1 MFNTVTP
8 DAMSEGSPRMMIII
22 FLVLSSITTFS
33 LPPLSS
39 FRLTSFYP
47 SLCACIHVYVHVAH
61 FCIALDTLPVLLHT
75 VRGHPGHL
83 HTQPGDDGPEGSIST
98 TIHWTACNL
107 ACMNT
112 DREK

>member
-1 MFNTVTP
+1 
-8 DAMSEGSPRMMIII
+8 MSKGSPRMMIII
-22 FLVLSSITTFS
+22 FLVLSSITTSS

-39 FRLTSFYP
+39 SHLTSFYP
-47 SLCACIHVYVHVAH
+47 SLCACIHIHVAH
-61 FCIALDTLPVLLHT
+61 FRIALDTLPVLLHT

-83 HTQPGDDGPEGSIST
+83 HTQLGDDGPEGSIST

-107 ACMNT
+107 TCMDT